1 MSLNGTQRL
10 VCLYVCVRI
19 YVPRGVPR
27 DLMLRSRMGRKSRSQ
42 ATSLPPPLHNSC
54 VWLLSGGFQK
64 KKSLLLYF
72 IVKNAEFFHQPN
84 LTSAKDLTINVS
96 EAVTFRER
104 EQCERWRCAMGNE
117 LNFLFCFS
125 IVYFQLNEQCESL
138 CVCVFVW
145 DQISYCFPAEHR
157 SYLNLQN
164 ALVASRCNGGRL
176 KLLKLGIFH
185 IK

>member
-1 MSLNGTQRL
+1 M
-10 VCLYVCVRI
+10 CVCVSMSQEG
-19 YVPRGVPR
+19 YRGIWCWGLAWEEKVDIKRP
-27 DLMLRSRMGRKSRSQ
+27 LSP
-42 ATSLPPPLHNSC
+42 LPFTTAAFDYWVAVSK
-54 VWLLSGGFQK
+54 K

-84 LTSAKDLTINVS
+84 LTSAKDLTINVL

-145 DQISYCFPAEHR
+145 DQISNCFPAEHR